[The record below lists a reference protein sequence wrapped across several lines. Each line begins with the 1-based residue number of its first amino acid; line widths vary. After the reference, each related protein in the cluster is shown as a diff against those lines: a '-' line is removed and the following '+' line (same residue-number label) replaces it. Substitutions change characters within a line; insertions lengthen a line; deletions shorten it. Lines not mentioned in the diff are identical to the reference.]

1 MTDNDLILDVKDLS
15 VSFKCKNGKI
25 NVVRNISYQLK
36 RGSVLAIVGESGSG
50 KSVTVKSIMGMLDDN
65 AVIDSGSIN
74 FYDRDEQSGEIKS
87 TDILKLKKN
96 QIIREINGKKA
107 AMIFQ
112 DPLTVLNPTMTIGN
126 QIIEGI
132 RAHKKISKKEALDKA
147 RELLDYVG
155 ICDVDK
161 RLKQYPHQLSG
172 GMRQRVVIAIALA
185 LDPEILICDEPTT
198 ALDVTVQAKIVEL
211 IQSIQKERNLSV
223 IYITHDLGVVANI
236 ADYVAVM
243 YAGKIVEYGTA
254 CEVFLKPA
262 NPYTWGLLMSVPDIE
277 YREESLYSIP
287 GNPPDLTVPVV
298 GDAFAIRNEY
308 ALDVDYEKEP
318 PEYRLSDTHTVHSW
332 LYDKAAPK
340 ISMPDK
346 LAGLIQRMEVA

>member
-1 MTDNDLILDVKDLS
+1 MVENDLILDVKNLS
-15 VSFKCKNGKI
+15 VSFKGKNGKT
-25 NVVRNISYQLK
+25 NVVRDISYQLK
-36 RGSVLAIVGESGSG
+36 RGSILAIVGESGSG

-65 AVIDSGSIN
+65 AVIDSGSIEY
-74 FYDRDEQSGEIKS
+74 FDKDEKTGEVTS
-87 TDILKLKKN
+87 FDILKLKTKR
-96 QIIREINGKKA
+96 IIHEVNGKRV
-107 AMIFQ
+107 AMVFQ

-132 RAHKKISKKEALDKA
+132 REHKKVSKKEALEKA
-147 RELLDYVG
+147 KELLEYVG
-155 ICDVDK
+155 IREVEK

-254 CEVFLKPA
+254 YEVFLQPA

-277 YREESLYSIP
+277 YREDALYSIP
-287 GNPPDLTVPVV
+287 GNPPDLSKPIL

-308 ALDVDYEKEP
+308 ALDVDYEEEP

-340 ISMPDK
+340 IDLPDK
-346 LAGLIQRMEVA
+346 LSGLIQRMEVA